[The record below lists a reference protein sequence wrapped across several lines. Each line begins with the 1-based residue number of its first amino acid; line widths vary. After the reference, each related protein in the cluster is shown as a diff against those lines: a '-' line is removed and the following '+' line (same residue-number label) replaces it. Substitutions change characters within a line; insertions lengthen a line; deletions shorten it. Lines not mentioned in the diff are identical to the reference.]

1 MPKIKARPSFNRK
14 IQKRRGVGRRV
25 SRVISINHPRRT
37 PAINMK
43 PISIISLVASAIC
56 YLFGAATHAF
66 VSPSISII
74 SHHRQRHQKALAA
87 VTEEQVI
94 QQVDRAEEA
103 WAQALEARKE
113 ANALSDRAEENAEAA
128 AEVAREADAA
138 MREGAISLEKIAK
151 ADQATSSNLD
161 ASSILSRAL
170 QAAEEADRLEEIA
183 EEALAKSEEMLEQ
196 HLVDFPDSP
205 LA

>member
-1 MPKIKARPSFNRK
+1 
-14 IQKRRGVGRRV
+14 
-25 SRVISINHPRRT
+25 
-37 PAINMK
+37 MK
-43 PISIISLVASAIC
+43 PISLISIVSSIFCLLSAE
-56 YLFGAATHAF
+56 THAF
-66 VSPSISII
+66 VSPSISSI
-74 SHHRQRHQKALAA
+74 SHRQHLHPQQRHHQALAA

-138 MREGAISLEKIAK
+138 MKEGSISLEKIAK

-161 ASSILSRAL
+161 ASSILSRAM

>member
-1 MPKIKARPSFNRK
+1 
-14 IQKRRGVGRRV
+14 
-25 SRVISINHPRRT
+25 
-37 PAINMK
+37 MK
-43 PISIISLVASAIC
+43 PISIISIASAIWC
-56 YLFGAATHAF
+56 LFGVATHAF
-66 VSPSISII
+66 VSPISSIS
-74 SHHRQRHQKALAA
+74 HCRHIQIHPYPHALAA

-138 MREGAISLEKIAK
+138 MKEGAISLEKIAK

>member
-1 MPKIKARPSFNRK
+1 
-14 IQKRRGVGRRV
+14 
-25 SRVISINHPRRT
+25 
-37 PAINMK
+37 MK
-43 PISIISLVASAIC
+43 PTSIIPIVVSAIC
-56 YLFGAATHAF
+56 CLFGVATHAF
-66 VSPSISII
+66 VSPRISI
-74 SHHRQRHQKALAA
+74 SHHRQNIHPHSKALAA

-128 AEVAREADAA
+128 AEVAREADEA

>member
-1 MPKIKARPSFNRK
+1 
-14 IQKRRGVGRRV
+14 
-25 SRVISINHPRRT
+25 
-37 PAINMK
+37 MK
-43 PISIISLVASAIC
+43 PISIISIVSSIL
-56 YLFGAATHAF
+56 YLLSVATHAF
-66 VSPSISII
+66 VSPSISSI
-74 SHHRQRHQKALAA
+74 SHRQHLHPQQRHPQALAA

-138 MREGAISLEKIAK
+138 MKEGAISLEKIAK

>member
-1 MPKIKARPSFNRK
+1 
-14 IQKRRGVGRRV
+14 
-25 SRVISINHPRRT
+25 
-37 PAINMK
+37 MK
-43 PISIISLVASAIC
+43 PISIISIVSSIL
-56 YLFGAATHAF
+56 YLLSVATHAF
-66 VSPSISII
+66 VSPSISSI
-74 SHHRQRHQKALAA
+74 SHRQHLHPQQRHPQALAA

-138 MREGAISLEKIAK
+138 MKEGAISLEKIAK

-196 HLVDFPDSP
+196 HLVDFLDSP